1 LHFEFAGLPVILKG
15 AEMNSM
21 IEASAL
27 ATAGPSGNCE
37 RPYVTSTTK
46 KTVPQSHSATPPL
59 YRGRPDHYCAKSA
72 SVSLEVGANLCDLLL
87 KVTKNE
93 PLLHYAALAAAA
105 SACLYRYTQSSP
117 ISLGSPAIKGEDWGS
132 SSDDLAIVAIDVD
145 GSTSFRQFLL
155 NVRQALLVTQQQ
167 RYALPAILEEADKLA
182 IRNRCPFFDV
192 ALIIAGLHP
201 AMPEAR
207 HDITLTFSTQPE
219 QALFQ
224 ANFSPDLYEPET
236 IRRFCCHILRILQS
250 GLENTNGLI
259 SHMEILDKEEKNL
272 LATLRNDTAAG
283 YPRDRCMHQLFEEHA
298 AHSPNNTAL
307 VYGSQ
312 RLTYGELNERANQ
325 TAHYLLSM
333 GMAPDTPVGVFL
345 NRSVEQV
352 VAVLGILKAG
362 AAYVPYDPTYPKNR
376 LAAMF
381 EDLKVKAVL
390 TSERLINRLPDTG
403 VRRICLDGEAEK
415 IKQEST
421 KNPNVRPAAF
431 HLCYIIFTSGSTGR
445 AKAAAVYHGG
455 WMNLLSWFARRFDIT
470 PSDKTLVMSSISFDI
485 TQRAMAM
492 PLTSG
497 GELHLVASDH
507 YDPKL
512 ILDTINAEKI
522 TLMNCAPSTFYPLV
536 EGQEVDNG
544 YAHLRSLRWLFL
556 GGEAISASRLKNWST
571 AEDCKT
577 GIANVYG
584 AAECSDVS
592 SYYVLRDLDR
602 YISSSV
608 PIGKHIHNTQIYL
621 LDDNLQLV
629 PSGVIGEI
637 CLAGDG
643 VGKGY
648 INDETLTARKFPSN
662 PFAKDQS
669 ARIYRTGDLA
679 RYLPDGN
686 LEFMGRVDN
695 QIKIRG
701 QRVELGEI
709 ETVLRQQAGVREAVV
724 VQSQVSAD
732 FKRLVAYI
740 VPEQAQTKCEQDQL
754 IDKLRVTLTSKLPQ
768 YMVPNAFVVLVE
780 MPLNPNGKVDRGA
793 LPQPALARGSGVSD
807 PPRTDTEKVLAD
819 MFAKLLGAEEISV
832 SDNFFSLGG
841 HSLLVTQALA
851 NIGTAFNM
859 EFPAVNFYKE
869 PTVAAIA
876 THIDATLKAE
886 FALQAGTS

>member
-1 LHFEFAGLPVILKG
+1 
-15 AEMNSM
+15 MNSM

>member
-1 LHFEFAGLPVILKG
+1 
-15 AEMNSM
+15 MNPM

-27 ATAGPSGNCE
+27 ATERPSSNCE
-37 RPYVTSTTK
+37 RSCATNTTK
-46 KTVPQSHSATPPL
+46 KIVPQSHSATPPL
-59 YRGRPDHYCAKSA
+59 YRGRPDCYCTKSA
-72 SVSLEVGANLCDLLL
+72 SVSLEAGADLRDLLS
-87 KVTKNE
+87 KVTKDE
-93 PLLHYAALAAAA
+93 PLLHYAALSAAV
-105 SACLYRYTQSSP
+105 SICLYRYTQSSP
-117 ISLGSPAIKGEDWGS
+117 ISLGSPAMKAEDWS
-132 SSDDLAIVAIDVD
+132 TSSDDLAIVAIDVD

-155 NVRQALLVTQQQ
+155 NVREALLVARQQH
-167 RYALPAILEEADKLA
+167 YALPAILEEADNLA
-182 IRNRCPFFDV
+182 IKNRCPFFDV
-192 ALIIAGLHP
+192 ALVIAGLHP

-207 HDITLTFSTQPE
+207 HDLTLTFSHQPG
-219 QALFQ
+219 QASLQ
-224 ANFSPDLYEPET
+224 ATFSPDLYESET
-236 IRRFCCHILRILQS
+236 IRRFCCHILKILQS

-259 SHMEILDKEEKNL
+259 AHLEILDREERDL
-272 LATLRNDTAAG
+272 LAIQWNETAAD
-283 YPRDRCMHQLFEEHA
+283 YPRDRCVHQLFEEHA

-307 VYGSQ
+307 VCGSQ

-325 TAHYLLSM
+325 VAHYLLSM
-333 GMAPDTPVGVFL
+333 EMPPDTPVGLFF

-352 VAVLGILKAG
+352 VGLLGILKAG
-362 AAYVPYDPTYPKNR
+362 AAYVPYDPTYPRDR
-376 LAAMF
+376 LASMF

-390 TSERLINRLPDTG
+390 TSERLINRLPDAS

-415 IKQEST
+415 IQQEST
-421 KNPNVRPAAF
+421 ENPNVQPAAS

-455 WMNLLSWFARRFDIT
+455 WMNLLSWFARRFDIS

-492 PLTSG
+492 PLIRG

-507 YDPKL
+507 YEPEL
-512 ILDTINAEKI
+512 ILNTINTEKI
-522 TLMNCAPSTFYPLV
+522 TLMNCAPSTFYPLA
-536 EGQEVDNG
+536 EGREVDSG
-544 YAHLRSLRWLFL
+544 YARLRSLRWLFL
-556 GGEAISASRLKNWST
+556 GGEAISASRLRNWAT
-571 AEDCKT
+571 VEGCKT

-592 SYYVLRDLDR
+592 SYYVLRDFDR
-602 YISSSV
+602 YVSSSV

-740 VPEQAQTKCEQDQL
+740 VPEQAQIKCEQDQL

-768 YMVPNAFVVLVE
+768 YMVPNAFVVLAE

-793 LPQPALARGSGVSD
+793 LPQPALARGRGVSD

-851 NIGTAFNM
+851 NIGTTFNM

-876 THIDATLKAE
+876 THIDATLKTESTLRA
-886 FALQAGTS
+886 AAS